1 MEQSAPNEPKPH
13 PSPHAFHVLPRVH
26 SRFVRYKRQ
35 ESGRKFKQMLQA
47 SYEYSCL
54 KKAYLHIFCLVI
66 DILVHFINHSL
77 MRKKNK
83 HDVRYEKI
91 EKSFEIMK
99 FEKWLICL
107 TINDVP
113 GPISSKVDT
122 HRLWRR
128 RFLGEMTMRGLRKSR
143 WIWRRKQWK

>member
-54 KKAYLHIFCLVI
+54 KKSLPSHLLPCHWYLGSFHQSLANEKEKQAWRKIWENREKFWDHEIREMIDLSYNKWCAGTHLFQGRYTPLVA
-66 DILVHFINHSL
+66 
-77 MRKKNK
+77 
-83 HDVRYEKI
+83 EKI
-91 EKSFEIMK
+91 LRGNDNERLAEVSVN
-99 FEKWLICL
+99 L
-107 TINDVP
+107 T
-113 GPISSKVDT
+113 T
-122 HRLWRR
+122 
-128 RFLGEMTMRGLRKSR
+128 
-143 WIWRRKQWK
+143 